1 MVGASNVGK
10 VGASG
15 NDGNGLLLVSGVLSV
30 VGACELSVVV
40 VVVSVVL
47 RVVDERSEDEESSP
61 LSKMYPAMNSA
72 NNKMPMPRTQAA
84 MRPLLPERRCSAGW

>member
-15 NDGNGLLLVSGVLSV
+15 NDGNGLLLVSGVLSL

-47 RVVDERSEDEESSP
+47 RVVDERSEDE
-61 LSKMYPAMNSA
+61 
-72 NNKMPMPRTQAA
+72 
-84 MRPLLPERRCSAGW
+84 